1 MGTAEAYRLRSPP
14 PTYLVHIFLVCSEM
28 TPHCCRDKEEVSG
41 GRERAA
47 RPARPGRDPPPPPGP
62 AAHRRQER
70 SDLVGPQRLVTDAA
84 VVVVLK
90 SEAERVQ
97 HASASTF
104 GLARSEFFH
113 LVGFGADAAP
123 EFT

>member
-1 MGTAEAYRLRSPP
+1 MG
-14 PTYLVHIFLVCSEM
+14 
-28 TPHCCRDKEEVSG
+28 G
-41 GRERAA
+41 GRERPG
-47 RPARPGRDPPPPPGP
+47 PARPSRDPPGP

-70 SDLVGPQRLVTDAA
+70 SDLVGPQRFVTDAA

-97 HASASTF
+97 HDSARTF
-104 GLARSEFFH
+104 GLERSDFFFH

>member
-1 MGTAEAYRLRSPP
+1 MFGDDAALLQRQRGGEWG
-14 PTYLVHIFLVCSEM
+14 EG
-28 TPHCCRDKEEVSG
+28 ESG
-41 GRERAA
+41 
-47 RPARPGRDPPPPPGP
+47 PAGGGSLSGP

-70 SDLVGPQRLVTDAA
+70 SDLVGPQRFVTDAA

-90 SEAERVQ
+90 SEADRVQ
-97 HASASTF
+97 HASASTV
-104 GLARSEFFH
+104 GLVRFDFFH